1 MQALIKGFLQRRR
14 YRIKCLD
21 KEMHSKYFKSDEARE
36 TLQGW
41 YRDNARVEHKSYTYR
56 TGAVY
61 SGQWKGG
68 LRHGKGT
75 MLWAD

>member
-1 MQALIKGFLQRRR
+1 MGIKRNRATEEQLAKIVRVQALIKGFLQRRR

-61 SGQWKGG
+61 
-68 LRHGKGT
+68 
-75 MLWAD
+75 